1 MAKRMFFMLVVA
13 ATIIAGLGYFKLR
26 QVQAAVKAGSSFQP
40 PPVAITTTVAK
51 QETWPSTLNVVGTM
65 TAIHGVTVSADLPG
79 TVDQIKFDSGKWVQ
93 AGDVLVELDTR
104 QEDAQLAAMEA
115 QRDLTKIN
123 YARMLQLVNEGVI
136 SRMDYDKAT
145 ADQKAADANAAEVRA
160 AIARKTIRA
169 PFSGVLGIRQVNL
182 GQYLAAGSP
191 IVPLQ
196 SLNPIYVTFSV
207 PQQAIAHV
215 QVGHTVR
222 VTSEDLAGLAFT
234 GRVNA
239 LDSVVD
245 QNTRNVQVQATL
257 NNPQGKLRPGMFV
270 QVEVGVGA
278 QRSLIPLP
286 ASAISY
292 APFGDSVFVV
302 ADMKDPK
309 GQTYRGVRQ
318 QFVKVDGARGD
329 QVGVVSGINP
339 GDEVVTSGVFKLRNG
354 AAVAVNNKVQ
364 PGNDPAPKPEDN

>member
-40 PPVAITTTVAK
+40 PPSAITTTVAK
-51 QETWPSTLNVVGTM
+51 KEIWPSTLNVVGTM

-104 QEDAQLAAMEA
+104 QERAQLAAMEA

-123 YARMLQLVNEGVI
+123 YARMQQLVNEGVI
-136 SRMDYDKAT
+136 SRSDYDKAT

-222 VTSEDLAGLAFT
+222 VTSEDLAGLSFT

-302 ADMKDPK
+302 TDMKDAK

-318 QFVKVDGARGD
+318 QFVKLDGARGD

-339 GDEVVTSGVFKLRNG
+339 GDEIVTSGVFKLRNG

>member
-1 MAKRMFFMLVVA
+1 M
-13 ATIIAGLGYFKLR
+13 
-26 QVQAAVKAGSSFQP
+26 Q
-40 PPVAITTTVAK
+40 
-51 QETWPSTLNVVGTM
+51 
-65 TAIHGVTVSADLPG
+65 
-79 TVDQIKFDSGKWVQ
+79 
-93 AGDVLVELDTR
+93 
-104 QEDAQLAAMEA
+104 
-115 QRDLTKIN
+115 
-123 YARMLQLVNEGVI
+123 QLVNEGVI
-136 SRMDYDKAT
+136 SRSDYDKAT

-222 VTSEDLAGLAFT
+222 VTSEDLAGFSFT

-257 NNPQGKLRPGMFV
+257 NNPQGKLHPGMFV

-302 ADMKDPK
+302 TDMKDPK

-318 QFVKVDGARGD
+318 QFVKLDGARGD

-339 GDEVVTSGVFKLRNG
+339 GDEIVTSGVFKLRNG

>member
-40 PPVAITTTVAK
+40 PPSAITTTVAK
-51 QETWPSTLNVVGTM
+51 KEIWPSTLNVVGTM

-104 QEDAQLAAMEA
+104 QERAQLAAMEA

-123 YARMLQLVNEGVI
+123 YARMQQLVNEGVI
-136 SRMDYDKAT
+136 SRSDYDKAT

-207 PQQAIAHV
+207 PQQAIGHV

-222 VTSEDLAGLAFT
+222 VTSEDLASLSFT

-257 NNPQGKLRPGMFV
+257 TNPQGKLRPGMFV

-302 ADMKDPK
+302 TDMKDPK

-318 QFVKVDGARGD
+318 QFVKLDGARGD

-339 GDEVVTSGVFKLRNG
+339 GDEIVTSGVFKLRNG